1 MGVRGLHAKEREN
14 PQSVVLVMISVLAG
28 IASGGNFVV
37 MCAFILKSLMQVF
50 MQRMDN
56 AAKQIERV
64 SQRIANKVFAKQAAS
79 LIPITK

>member
-37 MCAFILKSLMQVF
+37 MCAFILKSLCREWIMLQ
-50 MQRMDN
+50 
-56 AAKQIERV
+56 
-64 SQRIANKVFAKQAAS
+64 NK
-79 LIPITK
+79 